1 MPLSDCAQYC
11 SKFPSPELV
20 GFGVETVFSV
30 IFCSC
35 LYSGPNLP
43 TPPAGE
49 EVEVDSTHTGA
60 GPIRSSSDGSS
71 FLDCYAFAQ
80 VREVFIFLY
89 LAQLNPHSH

>member
-20 GFGVETVFSV
+20 GFGVETVFGA

-49 EVEVDSTHTGA
+49 EVTVDSTHTGA
-60 GPIRSSSDGSS
+60 GPIVGTKAEFSNS
-71 FLDCYAFAQ
+71 CYAFAQ